1 LRDSRIMNT
10 LCSLFGKFIE
20 EQQYQARRSPE
31 TLRGYSRAFQMLL
44 KFKPDI
50 ALSDLT
56 DLTLTQ
62 FFRFLDEKNHGIKSS
77 TIATYRSKLN
87 TFFEWL
93 IKKKELQENPFINI
107 PYPVVLYND
116 RKYFTKEEFEKV
128 LVALHTTAW
137 QSLFIKKRNTLIVYI
152 GFYTG
157 LRSNEI
163 IGLQVRDICES
174 SKGDK
179 YFYIRGETSKSKK
192 DKNVPI
198 HRQLEIMIQDYI
210 QERNKLH
217 YTTPALLVSAKK
229 DGPITKGTMKNI
241 VKLIRRAS
249 KVKFHMH
256 RLRHTFA
263 ANVYRQTRDI
273 YAVKNLLGHSTLKMT
288 EQYLRNLP
296 DDVSRESV
304 NQIDIEK
311 MY

>member
-1 LRDSRIMNT
+1 MNT

-31 TLRGYSRAFQMLL
+31 TLRGYTRAFQMLL

-62 FFRFLDEKNHGIKSS
+62 FFRFLDDKNNGIKSS

-87 TFFEWL
+87 TFFDWL

-116 RKYFTKEEFEKV
+116 RRYFTKEEFEKV
-128 LVALHTTAW
+128 LAALQTTSW

-163 IGLQVRDICES
+163 IGLQLRDICENT
-174 SKGDK
+174 KGGK

-192 DKNVPI
+192 DRNVPI
-198 HRQLEIMIQDYI
+198 HHQLEIMIQDYL
-210 QERNKLH
+210 QDRNKLK
-217 YTTPALLVSAKK
+217 YTTPALLVSVKK
-229 DGPITKGTMKNI
+229 DVAITKGTIKNI
-241 VKLIRRAS
+241 VKLIKRGS

-273 YAVKNLLGHSTLKMT
+273 YAVNRLLGHSTLKMT
-288 EQYLRNLP
+288 IQYLRNLP
-296 DDVSRESV
+296 DDGLKESV
-304 NQIDIEK
+304 NEINIEK